1 MDVVVVTNR
10 WTFMFSVRIR
20 YEPRNVTWNSNINK
34 GFLETTHDSLTR
46 VTLV

>member
-20 YEPRNVTWNSNINK
+20 YAPRIVTWNSNMNM
-34 GFLETTHDSLTR
+34 GFLETTHDCLVR
-46 VTLV
+46 DTLI